1 MKKRLIIAASV
12 LIALSACD
20 TMSTDLEGKWQ
31 LNQIECGGEIS
42 AVDTVWYIFQ
52 TTLFQYQMYDQ
63 SSDRYRYSYGYNFYE
78 GDQLKLQLLSD
89 PHPVGEFLPYTDWQ
103 EATRNFCVE
112 KVTHKQLIL
121 SSEGKKYIFKK
132 F

>member
-42 AVDTVWYIFQ
+42 AVDTVWYNFQ
-52 TTLFQYQMYDQ
+52 TTLFQYQIYDR

-89 PHPVGEFLPYTDWQ
+89 PHPVGEFLPYTDWH
-103 EATRNFCVE
+103 EVTRNFCVE